1 MKPLYKSPFSGPKQP
16 LPVARHLLEPGLRQQ
31 QGAVA
36 VAEYSQEEVGTVE
49 QKAIFIITFA
59 IVTRESYNIIGAVY
73 VNVSAMCQYIGYW
86 SGQAPGAH
94 RLQRRGGRG
103 GAQVALQALLPGPQ
117 GQGQH

>member
-1 MKPLYKSPFSGPKQP
+1 MKPLHKSPFSGPKQP

-59 IVTRESYNIIGAVY
+59 IVTRENYNIIGAVY
-73 VNVSAMCQYIGYW
+73 VNVNAMCQYAARHW
-86 SGQAPGAH
+86 LLVRTST
-94 RLQRRGGRG
+94 RR
-103 GAQVALQALLPGPQ
+103 P
-117 GQGQH
+117 